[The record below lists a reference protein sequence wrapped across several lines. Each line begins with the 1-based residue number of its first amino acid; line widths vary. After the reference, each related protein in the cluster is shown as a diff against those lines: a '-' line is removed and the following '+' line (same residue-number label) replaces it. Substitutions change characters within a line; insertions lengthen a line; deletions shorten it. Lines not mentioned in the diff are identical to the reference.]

1 MFDGEPTFEELMSD
15 PIVHAVMKADGVDIS
30 HIHEILPESSR
41 LKQATESSIP
51 RCSSHGW
58 AF

>member
-15 PIVHAVMKADGVDIS
+15 PIVHAVMKADRVDIS
-30 HIHEILPESSR
+30 QIHEILPVRPRRKS
-41 LKQATESSIP
+41 ATEASTP
-51 RCSSHGW
+51 RCSSRGW